1 MASGRLA
8 ARLTGRRALIEW
20 GLVATLTGLVVC
32 WLALSPAADRAD
44 NLVYDALIRL
54 QSGPADEAIVIV
66 AIDDRSLQTLGR
78 WPWPRA
84 THAALID
91 RLTQAGPRAV
101 AYDVLFTEPEAD
113 DPALA
118 GALARAKDVYLPLL
132 VDAPGEDGAP
142 WRVSEP
148 DPSLAQAAA
157 GLGHVNL
164 TVDGDGVIRRLPL
177 YMQGGDQ
184 VWPQLILRLAQTRVA
199 TPSPDPDAA
208 TSDALIAARPEAIA
222 YHGPP
227 GRFRTLSFADVLSGE
242 VPSAFLKDKLVLI
255 GATAPGLG
263 DRYATPAAPHGELS
277 PGVEIQAAL
286 LQTLLEGGGPRTLA
300 PPWVLALSLLPLAL
314 LVGGFLFLRPVVNMV
329 LGAGLILLTLA
340 GSLIAFLSAG
350 LWFPPAAAVA
360 GLALAY
366 PFWSWRRLAAASAY
380 MQSEV
385 ETFEREAPSLS
396 GAVPASFRPQGDVVA
411 KQVDTLRAALKQLR
425 DLDRFI
431 SDALRSL
438 PDATVVADPEGRVLL
453 SNDRAQA
460 LFGRVLKGEPSLAAL
475 FQSLGEPSWR
485 RFLTAEETDP
495 GDIQAPGGRVLKVA
509 AAALTDASG
518 QPIGHI
524 VRFADM
530 TLFRAA
536 ERQRE
541 QALQLL
547 SHDMRAPQ
555 VSILTLLEGRQ
566 SRTDPAFE
574 RRIGDYA
581 RQTLDLA
588 EGYVQLARAESQ
600 PYRAVVLDLAQV
612 LMDAADTLWPQASAK
627 AVTIQTPMDEQ
638 EYLVE
643 GDPALL
649 RRLLTN
655 LLDNALKY
663 GPHGGVI
670 ACTLGVEAADN
681 GAVCILRVSD
691 QGPGLSAEAARRLFQ
706 PFGHGDADH
715 RGAGLGLAFVRTVAE
730 RHGGHVR
737 YEAGEIGATFV
748 LTLPRLIEVD

>member
-1 MASGRLA
+1 MAGVRHLG

-20 GLVATLTGLVVC
+20 GLVATLTTLLVC
-32 WLALSPAADRAD
+32 WLALSPAADRAN
-44 NLVYDALIRL
+44 NLAYDALIRI
-54 QSGPADEAIVIV
+54 QSGPADEGIVIV
-66 AIDDRSLQTLGR
+66 AIDDRSLQALGR
-78 WPWPRA
+78 WPWPRKL
-84 THAALID
+84 HADLID
-91 RLTQAGPRAV
+91 RLTQAAPRAV

-118 GALARAKDVYLPLL
+118 AALARASDVYLPLL
-132 VDAPGEDGAP
+132 IDAPGENGAP
-142 WRVSEP
+142 WRVSRP
-148 DPSLAQAAA
+148 DPALAQGAA

-177 YMQGGDQ
+177 YMQGDDQ
-184 VWPQLILRLAQTRVA
+184 VWPQLILPLAQTRIAAPPPEPAA
-199 TPSPDPDAA
+199 TP
-208 TSDALIAARPEAIA
+208 DALIAARPEAIA
-222 YHGPP
+222 YRGPP
-227 GRFRTLSFADVLSGE
+227 GRFRTLSFADVLNGE
-242 VPSAFLKDKLVLI
+242 VPPAFLKDKLVLV

-300 PPWVLALSLLPLAL
+300 PPWVLTLSLLPLAL

-329 LGAGLILLTLA
+329 LGAGLIVLTLA
-340 GSLIAFLSAG
+340 GSLIAFLTAD

-366 PFWSWRRLAAASAY
+366 PFCSWRRLVAASAY

-385 ETFEREAPSLS
+385 EAFERDAPALP
-396 GAVPASFRPQGDVVA
+396 GAALASFRPQGDVVS
-411 KQVDTLRAALKQLR
+411 KQVDTLRTALKQLR

-438 PDATVVADPEGRVLL
+438 PDATVVADPEGCVLL
-453 SNDRAQA
+453 SNDRARH
-460 LFGRVLKGEPSLAAL
+460 LFGAALDDEADLSRL

-485 RFLTAEETDP
+485 RFMASEETDR

-509 AAALTDASG
+509 AAALTDAAG

-530 TLFRAA
+530 TQFRAA

-588 EGYVQLARAESQ
+588 EGYVQLARAETQ

-627 AVTIQTPMDEQ
+627 GVTIQTPMGDE
-638 EYLVE
+638 EHLVE

-655 LLDNALKY
+655 LMDNALKY
-663 GPHGGVI
+663 GPAGGVI
-670 ACTLGVEAADN
+670 TCTLEA
-681 GAVCILRVSD
+681 GASDVPVWLVRISD
-691 QGPGLSAEAARRLFQ
+691 QGRGLSTEAARRLFQ

-730 RHGGHVR
+730 RHGGHIR
-737 YEAGEIGATFV
+737 YEAGDVGATFV
-748 LTLPRLIEVD
+748 LTLPRLIEAD